1 MTMKRI
7 LSIAVALL
15 AILTGASAQN
25 GYTLK
30 EVVILSR
37 HNIRSPLS
45 GGGSVLSR
53 ITPHQWHEWTAPP
66 SHLTRKGG
74 VMETMMG
81 QYFGIWLQDEGLFD
95 GSPAPGEVHFYANSM
110 QRTLATARYFLAGF
124 MPTEDIVIQHRFAPS
139 RMDPVFNP
147 RLTSDSPEFREDAM
161 KQIEA
166 FGGRKGLAGVNR
178 NLKES
183 FRLLEKVLD
192 MKDAPA
198 AAGDTVSFGFDD
210 TVITLGM
217 LEEPGMKGSLK
228 MANSAADAL
237 ILQYYE
243 EPDDLKASFGHD
255 LSREDWEKI
264 ALIKDVYG
272 DLLFTSP
279 AVAANVA
286 FPLLRYIRD
295 ELTTPGRKFSFL
307 CGHDSNIGSVTA
319 ALGVSEYSLPGTI
332 ERKTPIGS
340 KLVFEKWEREDGKLF
355 ARVNLVYQSTDDIRA
370 CRMASNEYPPISYP
384 LSFDGLEA
392 DEDGYIPFDD
402 LVARFDSSIADYRK
416 Y

>member
-1 MTMKRI
+1 MKRI

-295 ELTTPGRKFSFL
+295 ELTTPERKFSFL

-319 ALGVSEYSLPGTI
+319 ALGVSEYSLPETI

-340 KLVFEKWEREDGKLF
+340 KLVFEKWERDDGKMF

-392 DEDGYIPFDD
+392 DADGYIPFDD

>member
-1 MTMKRI
+1 MKRL
-7 LSIAVALL
+7 LSLTVAVL
-15 AILTGASAQN
+15 AIMTGASAQN
-25 GYTLK
+25 DYTLK

-45 GGGSVLSR
+45 GGGSLLGR

-81 QYFGIWLQDEGLFD
+81 QYFGIWLQEEGLFD

-110 QRTLATARYFLAGF
+110 QRTIATARYFLAGF

-139 RMDPVFNP
+139 TMDPVFNP
-147 RLTSDSPEFREDAM
+147 RLTTDSSEFREDAM

-166 FGGRKGLAGVNR
+166 FGGKKGLVGVNR
-178 NLKES
+178 DLKES
-183 FRLLEKVLD
+183 FKLLEKVLD

-243 EPDDLKASFGHD
+243 EPDELKASFGHE
-255 LSREDWEKI
+255 LNREDWEKI

-272 DLLFTSP
+272 DVLFTSP

-295 ELTTPGRKFSFL
+295 ELTIPGRKFSFL

-319 ALGVSEYSLPGTI
+319 ALGVCDYSLPETI

-340 KLVFEKWEREDGKLF
+340 KLVFEKWERKDGKLF

-370 CRMASNEYPPISYP
+370 GRMASDEYPPVSYP
-384 LSFDGLEA
+384 LSFEGLEA
-392 DEDGYIPFDD
+392 DENGYIPFDN
-402 LVARFDSSIADYRK
+402 LIARFDSSIADYRK

>member
-139 RMDPVFNP
+139 MMDPVFNP

-319 ALGVSEYSLPGTI
+319 ALGVSEYSLPWTI
-332 ERKTPIGS
+332 EKKTPIGS

>member
-1 MTMKRI
+1 MKRI

-319 ALGVSEYSLPGTI
+319 ALGVSEYSLPETI

-340 KLVFEKWEREDGKLF
+340 KLVFEKWERDDGKMF

-392 DEDGYIPFDD
+392 DADGYIPFDD